1 MNSIDKFIILISN
14 ETIKKSNAIILLEG
28 DGINR
33 VNHAIWLYKNNYANK
48 IVFSGNVTNY
58 ENGSFPISDIQPL
71 LLKSGVKKED
81 IFHENISKNTHE
93 QAVEIVNIAKNSK
106 WDKIILVAS
115 HYHQYRAYLTFLK
128 VILES
133 YPSLI
138 MFNSPVRNLN
148 WFEDLIW
155 GKRFE
160 LLELEFKK
168 IEEYKTHIASF
179 EKAIKYHKWKEM
191 QP

>member
-1 MNSIDKFIILISN
+1 MNSLDKFIILISN

-33 VNHAIWLYKNNYANK
+33 VNHAIWLYKNKYANK
-48 IVFSGNVTNY
+48 IVFSGNIINY
-58 ENGSFPISDIQPL
+58 EYGSYPISDIQPL

-81 IFHENISKNTHE
+81 ILHENTSKNTHE
-93 QAVEIVNIAKNSK
+93 QALEVVNIAKNNS
-106 WDKIILVAS
+106 WNKIILVAS

-128 VILES
+128 VILET

-168 IEEYKTHIASF
+168 IKEYKNHVASF
-179 EKAIKYHKWKEM
+179 EKAVNYHKWKET